1 MKNSYDDE
9 NQDIDSDSRAVCDG
23 VCLIASF
30 SEICPASE
38 QGEFSG

>member
-1 MKNSYDDE
+1 MKNSYDNE
-9 NQDIDSDSRAVCDG
+9 NQDIDCDFSAVCDG
-23 VCLIASF
+23 VYPIASF